1 MIQNII
7 FTHAAMAG
15 THTHNGNFSVSLALY
30 ITFNICFLIWFL
42 VSLII
47 WANTDRKESWL
58 SIFYETDSFGNKSLT
73 ALSIAILTVNG
84 MAFILAMTFVI
95 FLLL

>member
-7 FTHAAMAG
+7 VTHAAMARI
-15 THTHNGNFSVSLALY
+15 HTYNGNFNVTLALY

-58 SIFYETDSFGNKSLT
+58 SIFYETDRFGKSLT

-84 MAFILAMTFVI
+84 MAFILAMTFFILV
-95 FLLL
+95 LL

>member
-15 THTHNGNFSVSLALY
+15 THTHNGNFNVSIALY

-42 VSLII
+42 VLLII

-58 SIFYETDSFGNKSLT
+58 SIFYETNRFGKSLT

-84 MAFILAMTFVI
+84 IAFILTTAFFI
-95 FLLL
+95 LLLL